1 MIRPG
6 CSCAHIRSQNC
17 SSIESNNVAARDI
30 THRIAPAICQ
40 LPPKPRSA
48 EKLDA
53 EFNQRAHYYCDLE
66 RKNSG
71 AEQLIVKLQ
80 KEYQTLKRETDG
92 KPSMIKRFSL
102 KTIVLGLSLKLS
114 PTRSH
119 QR

>member
-1 MIRPG
+1 MSPREISPTALPRQFANCRPSLELLKSWTPNLISG
-6 CSCAHIRSQNC
+6 LI
-17 SSIESNNVAARDI
+17 I
-30 THRIAPAICQ
+30 IAM
-40 LPPKPRSA
+40 
-48 EKLDA
+48 
-53 EFNQRAHYYCDLE
+53 LE
-66 RKNSG
+66 RKYSG
-71 AEQLIVKLQ
+71 AEQLIVKFQ